1 MKLKEIKELF
11 KKIKWIYSNSK
22 VILPSLLLIVIISSI
37 FSLIG
42 VYNALVSKNLI
53 DNAIAG
59 NTPEVIKWLIIM
71 ASIMALNILASPVTS
86 LIRVHTSTKMSQT
99 LQRKIYAHITYSN
112 WQTSSKHH
120 SMNLLS
126 RLTSDVGSITGTVM
140 QTIPSIVSLSVTL
153 LASFTTLIYL
163 APSIAFVALFIGPL
177 LLLISRLFAKKIKKI
192 YKEIQEED
200 VKYKTFIQESIKNLI
215 IVKTFCLEKFNLDR
229 LGEIQ
234 KRRFE
239 LNLKN
244 TKLGIK
250 SGMTLGVCSSI
261 AYFTIFCWGALN
273 LSKGIGTYGTL
284 MAMIQLY
291 NKVQGPFSALARTFP
306 GLVASIAATE
316 RLMEIEEI
324 PTEETR
330 LIKESYKSNIL
341 EEKSSDINNFK
352 KSSNSRL
359 GGNDIKL
366 DIIFDN
372 VSFAYEKNKPI
383 LSNINL
389 TINSGDIIGLIG
401 PSGQGKTTLIKL
413 LLSLLNVDEGKIYI
427 NDNSINEENINN
439 IEPLL
444 ALDNLYEDNI
454 TTVSEYNSDFSK
466 EIDLYDNFNDLTE
479 LSPLHREFISYV
491 PQGDTLFSGTIEEN
505 LRHGK
510 PNASIEEIINATKM
524 ACAFD
529 FIEELSEGFSTVIG
543 ENGLG
548 ISGGQAQR
556 IAIARAFLREK
567 PILILDEAT
576 SALDPETELK
586 VINEIKNLSKK
597 PTCLIITHRPL
608 ALGICNRII
617 EIKDTSLIEISQK
630 ELNELSIRI

>member
-1 MKLKEIKELF
+1 MKLQELKELL

-22 VILPSLLLIVIISSI
+22 IILPSLLLIIVISSL

-59 NTPEVIKWLIIM
+59 NTQAVIKWLIIM
-71 ASIMALNILASPVTS
+71 ASIMALNILFSPITS
-86 LIRVHTSTKMSQT
+86 LIRVYASTNMSQT
-99 LQRKIYAHITYSN
+99 LQKKIYSHITYSN
-112 WQTSSKHH
+112 WQASSKHH
-120 SMNLLS
+120 SMNLLN
-126 RLTSDVGSITGTVM
+126 RLTNDIGSITGTVM
-140 QTIPSIVSLSVTL
+140 QTIPSVISLLVTL

-163 APSIAFVALFIGPL
+163 APSIAFVAIFIGPL

-215 IVKTFCLEKFNLDR
+215 IVKTFCLEKFNLDK
-229 LGEIQ
+229 LNEIQ
-234 KRRFE
+234 KRKFQ

-250 SGMTLGVCSSI
+250 SGMTLGICSSV

-291 NKVQGPFSALARTFP
+291 NKVQGPFSSLARTFP
-306 GLVASIAATE
+306 SLVASIAATE
-316 RLMEIEEI
+316 RLMEIEEM
-324 PTEETR
+324 PTEEIELNIKLTKELSPSKNIKNN
-330 LIKESYKSNIL
+330 LIHNKDVKLKTNSKS
-341 EEKSSDINNFK
+341 INN
-352 KSSNSRL
+352 NL
-359 GGNDIKL
+359 KL

-372 VSFAYEKNKPI
+372 ISFSYEKNKPI
-383 LSNINL
+383 LKNINL

-427 NDNSINEENINN
+427 NEFNN
-439 IEPLL
+439 
-444 ALDNLYEDNI
+444 
-454 TTVSEYNSDFSK
+454 
-466 EIDLYDNFNDLTE
+466 LTE
-479 LSPLHREFISYV
+479 LSAIHREFISYV

-510 PNASIEEIINATKM
+510 PNASIEEIINATKK

-529 FIEELSEGFSTVIG
+529 FIEELSDGFNTVIG

-548 ISGGQAQR
+548 LSGGQAQR
-556 IAIARAFLREK
+556 LAIARAFLREK

-586 VINEIKNLSKK
+586 AINEIRNLPNK
-597 PTCLIITHRPL
+597 PTCIIITHRPL

-617 EIKDTSLIEISQK
+617 EIKNNTISETSKDILKQMKLVE
-630 ELNELSIRI
+630 NN